1 MTKKIA
7 SFSDAVEKQRRVRVF
22 MDGID
27 WQHHIGSDSKGTL
40 TFASLKATKR
50 EKSCL
55 AKGGRCGVVEVEVR
69 LIRWVEDQRLDLERQ
84 ERRERQS
91 QSAAEHDAPKEK

>member
-1 MTKKIA
+1 MNEKK
-7 SFSDAVEKQRRVRVF
+7 RRVRVF

-27 WQHHIGSDSKGTL
+27 WQHHLGEDSKGTP

-50 EKSCL
+50 EKGCL

-69 LIRWVEDQRLDLERQ
+69 LIRWVEEQRLDL
-84 ERRERQS
+84 
-91 QSAAEHDAPKEK
+91 